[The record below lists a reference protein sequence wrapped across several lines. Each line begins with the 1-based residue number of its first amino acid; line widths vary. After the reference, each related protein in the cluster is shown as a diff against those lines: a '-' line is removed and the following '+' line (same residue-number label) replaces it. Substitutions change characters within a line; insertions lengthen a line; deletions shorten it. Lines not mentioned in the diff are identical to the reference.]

1 MLSTKAS
8 FKVNLTNKKP
18 KSLRPKTISNIRI
31 NDKRIKN
38 NKLNYST
45 TEFIIGSNPL
55 YGFNPNNEIIQIIEK
70 EINKQH
76 YQKYNIINNIYN
88 VNNFD
93 ALIMNPIVY
102 LSDSFMNYKIE
113 KDPFEICSN
122 KKINGFIAFR
132 IYYSQYGK
140 GLKQNILSNILSKI
154 WHTNENE
161 QILWDRLTQE
171 FCRKK

>member
-18 KSLRPKTISNIRI
+18 KSLRPKTISNIKI
-31 NDKRIKN
+31 NDKRIKK

-45 TEFIIGSNPL
+45 SEFIVGSNPFN
-55 YGFNPNNEIIQIIEK
+55 GFIPNYKIIQVIEQ
-70 EINKQH
+70 EINKQY

-93 ALIMNPIVY
+93 ALNMNQIVN
-102 LSDSFMNYKIE
+102 LSGSFMNYNIE
-113 KDPFEICSN
+113 KNPFEICSN

-161 QILWDRLTQE
+161 QKLWNRLTQE